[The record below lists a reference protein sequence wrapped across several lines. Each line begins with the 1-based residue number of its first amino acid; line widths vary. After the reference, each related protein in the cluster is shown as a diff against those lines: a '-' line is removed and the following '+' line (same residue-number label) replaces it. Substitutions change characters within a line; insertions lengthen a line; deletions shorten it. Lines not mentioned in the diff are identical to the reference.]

1 MKAIFYENDNLIN
14 LENLSGQQIQS
25 LTDYMNAMLRSRKNL
40 WDIYIDID
48 EEAIIMNENQE
59 FIDHYLGTT
68 TQINPQQYG
77 VRPWGV
83 VKVSFTK

>member
-25 LTDYMNAMLRSRKNL
+25 LTDYMNAMLWSRKNL
-40 WDIYIDID
+40 WNVDIDID
-48 EEAIIMNENQE
+48 EEAIIMNENQA
-59 FIDHYLGTT
+59 FRDRYLGTT

-77 VRPWGV
+77 VSPWGV
-83 VKVSFTK
+83 VKVSFTD

>member
-48 EEAIIMNENQE
+48 EEAIIMNENQA
-59 FIDHYLGTT
+59 FKDKYLGTT

-77 VRPWGV
+77 TNPWGL
-83 VKVSFTK
+83 VKVTFVD